1 MVTLVRLSVL
11 LGPASELADRSG
23 ATVGVEGGDSRVKVM
38 LSVPI

>member
-11 LGPASELADRSG
+11 LGPLSELADRSG
-23 ATVGVEGGDSRVKVM
+23 PVEGVDGGESRVKVI